1 MMMDWKVLKCGNCE
15 ELKLGV
21 HATALGIAA
30 VCGLYNAAAWLH
42 RRQQHLALNA
52 ILYAALA
59 AWEHQHVSHHMAE
72 IRRPRDGDTGRS
84 AEPEALPSPQ
94 PIAA

>member
-1 MMMDWKVLKCGNCE
+1 MDWRILKCGNCE

-21 HATALGIAA
+21 HAAALGLAA
-30 VCGLYNAAAWLH
+30 VCGLYNAAAWLN

-59 AWEHQHVSHHMAE
+59 AWEQQHVSHHMAE
-72 IRRPRDGDTGRS
+72 IRRPRGGTQL
-84 AEPEALPSPQ
+84 AATPETL